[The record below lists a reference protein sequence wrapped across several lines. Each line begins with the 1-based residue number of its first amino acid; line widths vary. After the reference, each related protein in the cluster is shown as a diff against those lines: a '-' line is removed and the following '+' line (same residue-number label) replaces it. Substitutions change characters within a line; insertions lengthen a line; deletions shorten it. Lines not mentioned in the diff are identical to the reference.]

1 MASSRS
7 NPNRESKLI
16 MTTIFEHWI
25 CQKGVPS
32 TIVSDQGRELISRGV
47 KSLCTRVGIR
57 KIQTSGYNPTG
68 NASVERFHRFLMASL
83 SILHKKTLVEWDELL
98 PSVLFA
104 YRASQNDTTGYSPF
118 FLETGRRPT
127 LPLGCL
133 VGNFDQQNTT
143 DDAEWVTRLKKSLE
157 AAFANVR
164 TSQIEVARKNKERST
179 RNSFNPVFHPGDLLY
194 FWERAAQESRL
205 REDIGGVTGQRKQAP
220 TKLVNP
226 RTGPYPCVRLDGA

>member
-1 MASSRS
+1 MRHGITEAVFATFPNQTIAIDIVGPLNETSAGNFWILTMIDVFTRW
-7 NPNRESKLI
+7 PVAIPIANRESKLI
-16 MTTIFEHWI
+16 MQTIFDHWI

-47 KSLCTRVGIR
+47 KSLCVRMGIR

-133 VGNFDQQNTT
+133 VGNFDQPDMKN
-143 DDAEWVTRLKKSLE
+143 DAEWVVRLKNSLQQ
-157 AAFANVR
+157 AFSVVR
-164 TSQIEVARKNKERST
+164 ESQIEVARKNKE
-179 RNSFNPVFHPGDLLY
+179 
-194 FWERAAQESRL
+194 
-205 REDIGGVTGQRKQAP
+205 
-220 TKLVNP
+220 
-226 RTGPYPCVRLDGA
+226 